1 MKFIMLWI
9 KWETMEWWEKIFG
22 DYTRTIKMVPILKE
36 SKLSLDKMMH
46 AHILIN
52 HHAMLLMN
60 AHGANQLLLKVHAN
74 QLKLLKHSQLVSLP
88 VINLHWKFQLNYK
101 KHAHMQ
107 IKQLVMELMNAHG
120 ANQLLLKVLANQLKL
135 LKHSQLVSLHV
146 INFKKK
152 NQK

>member
-1 MKFIMLWI
+1 
-9 KWETMEWWEKIFG
+9 
-22 DYTRTIKMVPILKE
+22 MVPILKE

-88 VINLHWKFQLNYK
+88 VINLHWKFQLK
-101 KHAHMQ
+101 SKIHAHMLTKHHA
-107 IKQLVMELMNAHG
+107 ILWMNVPG
-120 ANQLLLKVLANQLKL
+120 ANLQL
-135 LKHSQLVSLHV
+135 
-146 INFKKK
+146 
-152 NQK
+152 